1 MKITKTKFKD
11 LVIIKKNTYY
21 DKRGYLREIFKENIL
36 KKKFKFEILS
46 YSKKNVLRGLHLQ
59 KKNPQ
64 GKFITVL
71 EGKVFDVALDLRKKS
86 KTFGKHFSI
95 ILSSKQNISI
105 YIPPGFAHGFCALKG
120 NTIMHYKFTNYRDAK
135 SEMGILWNDKN
146 LKIKWPIK
154 KPIVS
159 GKDKNNYDFKS
170 FLNKW

>member
-11 LVIIKKNTYY
+11 LVIIKKDTYY

-64 GKFITVL
+64 GKFITIL
-71 EGKVFDVALDLRKKS
+71 KGKVYDVALDLRKKS
-86 KTFGKHFSI
+86 KTFGRYFSI

-105 YIPPGFAHGFCALKG
+105 YIPPGFAHGFCALKD
-120 NTIMHYKFTNYRDAK
+120 NTIMYYKCTNYRDAK
-135 SEMGILWNDKN
+135 SEMGIFWNDKN
-146 LKIKWPIK
+146 LKIKWPVK

-159 GKDKNNYDFKS
+159 GKDKNNSDFKS

>member
-1 MKITKTKFKD
+1 MKIIKKKFKD
-11 LVIIKKNTYY
+11 LEIIKKNTYF

-36 KKKFKFEILS
+36 NKKFKFEILS

-86 KTFGKHFSI
+86 KTFGRYFSI
-95 ILSSKQNISI
+95 ILSSKKNMSI
-105 YIPPGFAHGFCALKG
+105 YIPPGFAHGFCALKN
-120 NTIMHYKFTNYRDAK
+120 NTIMHYKCTNYRDAK
-135 SEMGILWNDKN
+135 SEMGIYWNDKN

-159 GKDKNNYDFKS
+159 VKDKNNFDFKS
-170 FLNKW
+170 FLNQW